1 APRRRRGL
9 PLVLRLRRVHPPP
22 APGRAGALFAGGAR
36 LMGRRPA
43 PPFLVRY
50 TQLQAIAAMQLE
62 PGTTQE
68 QFRDLAGAAG
78 IRLRA
83 KDKLGEAQI
92 SAISHY
98 LATQMVDLEASR
110 FHAATDAVHRA
121 NPPKT
126 KRGRLDAKAGLAR
139 MRERQ

>member
-1 APRRRRGL
+1 
-9 PLVLRLRRVHPPP
+9 
-22 APGRAGALFAGGAR
+22 
-36 LMGRRPA
+36 MGRRPA

-83 KDKLGEAQI
+83 KDTLSEAQI
-92 SAISHY
+92 RAISDY
-98 LATQMVDLEASR
+98 LDTQMVDLEAAR
-110 FHAATDAVHRA
+110 FHAATAAVHRA

-139 MRERQ
+139 MRERQGVAEAGKNSHGRGESNG